1 MSVKLYAP
9 AGDELRDAAL
19 CADFEAAE
27 KAGPLRVG
35 RLAVYYRKG
44 LKQRAV
50 PLADIASAEL
60 HAQSCRTKCCCGRME
75 LEQLHLVLSGAQ
87 GELADVYSEDRRAMG
102 SALDALRATLGEGAV
117 SVQD

>member
-9 AGDELRDAAL
+9 AGDELRDDAL

-60 HAQSCRTKCCCGRME
+60 RAQS
-75 LEQLHLVLSGAQ
+75 
-87 GELADVYSEDRRAMG
+87 
-102 SALDALRATLGEGAV
+102 
-117 SVQD
+117 

>member
-1 MSVKLYAP
+1 MNCATPPCAP
-9 AGDELRDAAL
+9 TLKRRRRPGR
-19 CADFEAAE
+19 CAW
-27 KAGPLRVG
+27 G

-60 HAQSCRTKCCCGRME
+60 RAQSCRTKCCCGRME

-87 GELADVYSEDRRAMG
+87 GELADVYSEDRRAMD
-102 SALDALRATLGEGAV
+102 SALAALRAALGEGAV